1 MTHLPENIP
10 TSEITMF
17 SAVGQS
23 NRVQP
28 AALNASGR
36 IHPDIKIKPPVNDP
50 VQALANLFRDNKL
63 AYLGDVHGQLAIPE
77 FVGHAIPELKKAGV
91 DLLAVEFVKY
101 SDNALFREALAHGK
115 EATKNFIMNAWSK
128 HGEAWVDKVAGALY
142 EAHKAGISVAGID
155 RHIPGAAPK
164 TPMEAIKYMNKRLA
178 LNIAW
183 NAAAEKEERA
193 IGARKTLVWGGG
205 GHFHHSREQ
214 GPKDMRPGPVVSF
227 DSSDKAP
234 GCSLN
239 QKDDNS
245 HLVINFPK

>member
-1 MTHLPENIP
+1 
-10 TSEITMF
+10 MF
-17 SAVGQS
+17 SAVGQA

-28 AALNASGR
+28 VAVSGSAR
-36 IHPDIKIKPPVNDP
+36 IHPDIVIKPPKSDP

-63 AYLGDVHGQLAIPE
+63 AYLGDVHGQHFIPD
-77 FVGHAIPELKKAGV
+77 FVGQAIPELKKAGV

-101 SDNALFREALAHGK
+101 SENALFREALAGGK
-115 EATKNFIMNAWSK
+115 EAIKNFIMNAWSK

-142 EAHKAGISVAGID
+142 EAHKAGIAVAGID

-227 DSSDKAP
+227 NAADKAT
-234 GCSLN
+234 GCALN
-239 QKDDNS
+239 DKDDNS
-245 HLVINFPK
+245 HLVINYQK